1 MEKEAAV
8 LSENYDYRFPR
19 LCPYHGFCCIFPHCG
34 NFMGKPIHFPY
45 AEVYHRMGIRLE
57 KSTHTMGKLWLS
69 ISQTF
74 LIPWVL
80 LHLPVLWEIYGETHV
95 FPICWHRLIFSRVKL
110 FLLMYHL
117 PRLWS
122 LLKVHGER
130 VKPFHFT

>member
-80 LHLPVLWEIYGETHV
+80 LHLPVLWEIYRETHV

>member
-1 MEKEAAV
+1 MEKKHPYYGK
-8 LSENYDYRFPR
+8 SIIIDFPD
-19 LCPYHGFCCIFPHCG
+19 FPHTTGFVAFSCTLG
-34 NFMGKPIHFPY
+34 NLWGNPCISHMLKYTKGWESDGK
-45 AEVYHRMGIRLE
+45 
-57 KSTHTMGKLWLS
+57 KSTHTMGKVWVS

-74 LIPWVL
+74 PIPWVS
-80 LHLPVLWEIYGETHV
+80 LHFPVLWEIYGETHV